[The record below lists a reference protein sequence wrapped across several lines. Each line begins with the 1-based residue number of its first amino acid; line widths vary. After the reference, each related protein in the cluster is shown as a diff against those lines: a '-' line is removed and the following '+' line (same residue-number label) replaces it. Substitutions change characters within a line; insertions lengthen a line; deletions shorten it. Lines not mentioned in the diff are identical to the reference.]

1 MIQYVPF
8 KIWMVII
15 IEMEKIYKI
24 YREPQ
29 KK

>member
-8 KIWMVII
+8 KIWMVIV
-15 IEMEKIYKI
+15 IEMEKKSKI